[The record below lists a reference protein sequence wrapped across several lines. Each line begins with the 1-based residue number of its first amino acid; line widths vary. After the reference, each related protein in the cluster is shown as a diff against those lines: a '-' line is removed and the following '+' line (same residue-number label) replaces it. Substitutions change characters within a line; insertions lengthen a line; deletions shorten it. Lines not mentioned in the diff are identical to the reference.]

1 MLEVYRQI
9 FSIFCE
15 RLQNITNVLEVK
27 VFGSR
32 ARGDA
37 TEESDLDLFIKVA
50 TLDRS
55 LRSKIMDLAWE
66 IGFENDRVIS
76 TFVVSEQQIQQGAL
90 GASPLLFK
98 IANEGITIYSSFT
111 HYEAQ
116 LNVYRNQVS

>member
-98 IANEGITIYSSFT
+98 IANQGITIYSSFT